1 MEVFAFLID
10 FMHKKFTFTLEI
22 LWKDKDPPPVAW
34 NNYTRGRYP
43 VEMEV
48 NYNNSKWVTR
58 FMDYSC

>member
-1 MEVFAFLID
+1 MKD

-43 VEMEV
+43 VEILL
-48 NYNNSKWVTR
+48 
-58 FMDYSC
+58 